1 MSGLA
6 HLVYNC
12 PGMLLRDWGREGA
25 EDLQSKCYSNLTL
38 IELDYLGEGEAVL
51 LVQPYW
57 PGHGGHPGRER
68 AASLK

>member
-1 MSGLA
+1 M
-6 HLVYNC
+6 YNC

-25 EDLQSKCYSNLTL
+25 EDLQSKFDNNLTW
-38 IELDYLGEGEAVL
+38 IALDYLGKGEAVL

-68 AASLK
+68 AASLKLMQF